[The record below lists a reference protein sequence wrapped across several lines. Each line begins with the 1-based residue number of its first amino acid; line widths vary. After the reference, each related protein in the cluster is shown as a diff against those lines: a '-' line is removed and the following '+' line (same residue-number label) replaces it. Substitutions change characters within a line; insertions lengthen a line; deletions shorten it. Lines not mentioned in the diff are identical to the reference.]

1 MYLHEHIFLRH
12 IPTIKGSC
20 PYIHSLQLEKTVA
33 MTLKADAAVVSVKC
47 APAAEP
53 FPNER
58 SKGDPDHVCSGPRET
73 QDQKKTH

>member
-1 MYLHEHIFLRH
+1 M
-12 IPTIKGSC
+12 
-20 PYIHSLQLEKTVA
+20 QLEKTVA

-73 QDQKKTH
+73 QDEKKHTDTHTRTQAHTHTHTHKRTHSRSQF